1 MNYVFI
7 KLLIKHALKI
17 CVYALRIYVN
27 AFLVLASP
35 YLHNEHYDIHQQEIS
50 DFFKP
55 KFIYVYDSM
64 ISSPLSNVR
73 KSE

>member
-17 CVYALRIYVN
+17 CVYALRIYIN

-55 KFIYVYDSM
+55 KFI
-64 ISSPLSNVR
+64 
-73 KSE
+73 